1 MASKLGILV
10 VVFLSIVS
18 LPLISSASFHRA
30 AGLQRH
36 HHRHGH
42 GHRHRLFHS
51 TIFPRVEDV
60 EEHVSFGHGD
70 EDNERI
76 LRFANPALDGGKN
89 EEDEHGEGR
98 DAERHADEEDNETSA
113 LDKGK
118 DEEDEHAGD
127 ENEMS
132 TPTFSNPALDK
143 GKDDEHEDEEKNEDE
158 AEERGNGNNDE
169 TTVDPDLNE
178 KKNEEPQPEET
189 IVQEGVVGGPIGGLQ
204 EAFYKLSCPQAEKV
218 ADRLY

>member
-1 MASKLGILV
+1 M
-10 VVFLSIVS
+10 
-18 LPLISSASFHRA
+18 
-30 AGLQRH
+30 
-36 HHRHGH
+36 
-42 GHRHRLFHS
+42 
-51 TIFPRVEDV
+51 
-60 EEHVSFGHGD
+60 SFGHGD

-218 ADRLY
+218 VNETLHKHLQQDPSLAPAVLRLFFHDCFVTVRPSRFVLDIFST

>member
-1 MASKLGILV
+1 M
-10 VVFLSIVS
+10 
-18 LPLISSASFHRA
+18 
-30 AGLQRH
+30 
-36 HHRHGH
+36 
-42 GHRHRLFHS
+42 
-51 TIFPRVEDV
+51 
-60 EEHVSFGHGD
+60 SFGHGD

-158 AEERGNGNNDE
+158 AEERGNGNDDE
-169 TTVDPDLNE
+169 TSSTVDTGLDE

-218 ADRLY
+218 VNETLQKHLQQDPSLAPAVLRLFFHDCFVTVRPSRFVLDIFST